1 MTDAPRKNLVADRYA
16 LLSEIGKGT
25 TGRVYLA
32 WDQHLERQAAIKV
45 LDPRLATDREVVE
58 RFEHEIRCTARLNHP
73 GIVAVFESTKTPDGD
88 LCYVMNV
95 ARGKTLEDVLDQLRE
110 SPDAWREMTLI
121 DRLTLF
127 LKVLDVMA
135 YAHNQGIVHRD
146 LKPANIVVG
155 TYGELW
161 ILDWGLARSL
171 REDPALEMLD
181 AYDDL
186 FADDQVVTPQ
196 QLAHHAKK
204 PNMEAATLVMG
215 EQIAETGVLR
225 PDEIGTSTTS
235 ALDGDRSGAQDELA
249 KPRVT
254 TRLHLEEAD
263 FTPNSPTVRSDESSA
278 VVRGRSTGSSSS
290 LRNAVSNRVSA
301 SYRNT
306 SSRMRG
312 IETRSQSQRIARST
326 QHGQVLGSP
335 AYMSPEQAAGHAS
348 QADQRTDIYSLGAIL
363 VELLALMTPCMVEP
377 DDTLAGLIGRV
388 RAGQRRRL
396 VELWAEAPTPL
407 QVISEWALALDPQ
420 DRYPDCSVF
429 AGELRILLQQLSA
442 SYSELERQRLARE
455 REAAW
460 LPVGMWD
467 FSASREAGPFAAQS
481 RAVRAEQVGQ
491 VHHPELGG
499 LLLGGVGL
507 QYYPLTLNP
516 GEDVRITVNIDI
528 INGFEFWLLLRGT
541 PPGGCYQIR
550 YGAYDGRWLGICRSD
565 GEGDLID
572 TPTWLTLRPLR
583 NGQSTSIERRGCR
596 RRLVIEAVGTR
607 LMVTVDEHEPL
618 EVHDTSPL
626 AAAEGEVLALATMG
640 SQAVIRS
647 LRIERRRSPLM
658 VPAHHTG
665 NELMRLGLNSEAVE
679 FYRRFLAEHAD
690 AEAGAEARF
699 MLCQSLLRMGDAV
712 GAEIE
717 LRGFLSDHL
726 EHRLGQDAI
735 FEIARL
741 RLKHGGGIRR
751 AAQELLSYQES
762 GDVVRTRFSLWLLS
776 YIRGEIQGRGL
787 SADVEQ
793 TLRLLRS
800 LIKGSPDEEPLL
812 ATISAVVSAALRV
825 HLCRLVD
832 DENAN
837 GVAAFREFQRR
848 CQAVGFRLAIRD
860 QRLADDYRELATHLL
875 AIEDPAETILCIGR
889 GEDDPQLMV
898 DFLRDALAL
907 VEHGCDRTLLA
918 ALSGE
923 DITTVERLLRA
934 ALNRRLG
941 NQEAAAEDLNWCFRL
956 TDMLETER
964 TSLVLLVAAR
974 LGCYG
979 LGYLPW
985 ELVEDGLRTI
995 LGDPASH
1002 AFIALSAFLAESFG
1016 DREHAADMYR
1026 LLSKPGSGFRLV
1038 AQHGLARVGG

>member
-1 MTDAPRKNLVADRYA
+1 
-16 LLSEIGKGT
+16 
-25 TGRVYLA
+25 
-32 WDQHLERQAAIKV
+32 
-45 LDPRLATDREVVE
+45 
-58 RFEHEIRCTARLNHP
+58 
-73 GIVAVFESTKTPDGD
+73 
-88 LCYVMNV
+88 
-95 ARGKTLEDVLDQLRE
+95 
-110 SPDAWREMTLI
+110 
-121 DRLTLF
+121 
-127 LKVLDVMA
+127 
-135 YAHNQGIVHRD
+135 
-146 LKPANIVVG
+146 
-155 TYGELW
+155 
-161 ILDWGLARSL
+161 
-171 REDPALEMLD
+171 
-181 AYDDL
+181 
-186 FADDQVVTPQ
+186 
-196 QLAHHAKK
+196 
-204 PNMEAATLVMG
+204 
-215 EQIAETGVLR
+215 
-225 PDEIGTSTTS
+225 
-235 ALDGDRSGAQDELA
+235 
-249 KPRVT
+249 
-254 TRLHLEEAD
+254 
-263 FTPNSPTVRSDESSA
+263 
-278 VVRGRSTGSSSS
+278 
-290 LRNAVSNRVSA
+290 
-301 SYRNT
+301 
-306 SSRMRG
+306 
-312 IETRSQSQRIARST
+312 
-326 QHGQVLGSP
+326 
-335 AYMSPEQAAGHAS
+335 
-348 QADQRTDIYSLGAIL
+348 
-363 VELLALMTPCMVEP
+363 
-377 DDTLAGLIGRV
+377 
-388 RAGQRRRL
+388 
-396 VELWAEAPTPL
+396 
-407 QVISEWALALDPQ
+407 
-420 DRYPDCSVF
+420 
-429 AGELRILLQQLSA
+429 
-442 SYSELERQRLARE
+442 
-455 REAAW
+455 
-460 LPVGMWD
+460 MWD
-467 FSASREAGPFAAQS
+467 FSASRDAGPFVAQS

-507 QYYPLTLNP
+507 QYYPLALNP
-516 GEDVRITVNIDI
+516 GEDVRITLNIDI
-528 INGFEFWLLLRGT
+528 INGSEFWLLLRGT

-550 YGAYDGRWLGICRSD
+550 YGAYDGRWLGICRSE

-583 NGQSTSIERRGCR
+583 NGQSTAIERRGGR

-640 SQAVIRS
+640 SQAVVRS
-647 LRIERRRSPLM
+647 LRIERRRSALM

-665 NELMRLGLNSEAVE
+665 NELMRLGLNREAVD
-679 FYRRFLAEHAD
+679 FYRRFLDEHAD
-690 AEAGAEARF
+690 AEVGAEAHF
-699 MLCQSLLRMGDAV
+699 MLCQSLLRLGDAS
-712 GAEIE
+712 GAELE
-717 LRGFLSDHL
+717 LRRFLSDHL

-741 RLKHGGGIRR
+741 RLVHGGGIRR

-787 SADVEQ
+787 SAEVEQ

-812 ATISAVVSAALRV
+812 ATFSAVVSAALRV

-832 DENAN
+832 DDDAN

-848 CQAVGFRLAIRD
+848 CQAIGFRLALRD

-875 AIEDPAETILCIGR
+875 AIEDPAETVLCIGR

-907 VEHGCDRTLLA
+907 VEHGCERNLLA
-918 ALSGE
+918 ALTGD

-941 NQEAAAEDLNWCFRL
+941 NREAAAEDLNWCFRL

-995 LGDPASH
+995 LGDPVSH
-1002 AFIALSAFLAESFG
+1002 AFIALAAFMAESFD

-1038 AQHGLARVGG
+1038 AQHGLRRVGG